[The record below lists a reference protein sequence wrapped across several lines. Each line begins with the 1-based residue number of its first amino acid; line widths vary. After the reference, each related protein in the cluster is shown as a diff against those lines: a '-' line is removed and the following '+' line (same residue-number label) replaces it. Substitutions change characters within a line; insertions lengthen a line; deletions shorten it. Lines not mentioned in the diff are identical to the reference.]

1 MQPRPSRL
9 GAGPPRQQA
18 TEGSAR
24 PNGANAGQIASTAER
39 RLRNHK
45 ESRWQL
51 SHTLLSSVPS
61 SSRATMSAPNR
72 PFQTRANASGA
83 LSPTLSGA
91 VSPTPNDDGVFDG
104 AAAASAEAA
113 AAAAAA
119 KPSPQQRTEIVTI
132 APYGSPS
139 SSSAVQA
146 VPLSLAMNSSSR
158 VPSTSSANHSSNLM
172 QQQPS
177 PNMRNMASPPS
188 SGLASQTGDRA
199 PLLREFNLADSS
211 ADDPNSMAADL
222 KVHPVAAPVASA
234 ASASAAAAASTTSV
248 YDQYE
253 ATVAKIRA
261 RRAAEAAA
269 KSTVSR
275 PTPERQKHEAKV
287 VSIFLSFV
295 TLIVA
300 LVVYFMYPRIP
311 LWSIDHV
318 RIEQLKLWSD
328 GSASFQIHT
337 DVSVNNGN
345 FMMTGIQSIA
355 ISVSHN
361 GTSLGA
367 ATVMDG
373 PLKFRARQANPLSM
387 DHNFSPVSP
396 VQFQDLFNELSQ
408 TRGELTLDYSVA
420 IVTSENFR
428 LRNIQVECQCKMQV
442 DPTPVPPVAQIL
454 LTQCSHTERTG

>member
-1 MQPRPSRL
+1 MCCTSSP
-9 GAGPPRQQA
+9 AA
-18 TEGSAR
+18 M
-24 PNGANAGQIASTAER
+24 
-39 RLRNHK
+39 
-45 ESRWQL
+45 
-51 SHTLLSSVPS
+51 LLSLSPAPLAQS
-61 SSRATMSAPNR
+61 AMSAPNR
-72 PFQTRANASGA
+72 PFQPRGNTSGA
-83 LSPTLSGA
+83 LSPHLSSSGA
-91 VSPTPNDDGVFDG
+91 VSPPPNDDGGVFDG

-113 AAAAAA
+113 ATASLP
-119 KPSPQQRTEIVTI
+119 KSMQRTETVTI
-132 APYGSPS
+132 APYSSPS
-139 SSSAVQA
+139 SSGVHA
-146 VPLSLAMNSSSR
+146 VPLSMAMNSSSR
-158 VPSTSSANHSSNLM
+158 VPSASSNHNSNLL
-172 QQQPS
+172 QQPS
-177 PNMRNMASPPS
+177 PTMRHQSSPSP
-188 SGLASQTGDRA
+188 GPQTGADRA
-199 PLLREFNLADSS
+199 PLLREFNLADSAS
-211 ADDPNSMAADL
+211 DDPNSMAADL
-222 KVHPVAAPVASA
+222 KAHSVAAPATASTASA
-234 ASASAAAAASTTSV
+234 TAAAASTTSV

-253 ATVAKIRA
+253 STVAKIRA
-261 RRAAEAAA
+261 RRAAEAASKA
-269 KSTVSR
+269 TVAR

-337 DVSVNNGN
+337 DVTVDNNN

-355 ISVSHN
+355 ISVGHN
-361 GTSLGA
+361 GTTLGSP
-367 ATVMDG
+367 TVMDG
-373 PLKFRARQANPLSM
+373 PLKFRARQNNPLSM

-396 VQFQDLFNELSQ
+396 LQFRDLFNELSQ
-408 TRGELTLDYSVA
+408 TSGELTLDYSIA